1 MIKNIMIK
9 ITMNT
14 LFLFLSTFV
23 MQIGFGQVTP
33 TSPAQGFDL
42 FVKGDAF
49 LNGGHSEGTGAIGG
63 DVTFNNNYSFAH
75 KTSGGY
81 KDAANGETT
90 EVGLYVNGKVIFGT
104 VNGDININSNT
115 FLKIGD
121 DSGIFIHDV
130 NPTNPSQIVNTR
142 INKSSTSMDSNPKII
157 LNVKQSASSVHRA
170 GLIDFDGAFLK
181 FEAYAVQL
189 SNMPAT
195 GSINEAYGTG
205 KVFLQDG
212 LNVINTTG
220 AVLNSLQ
227 ALQFE
232 GGKPS
237 NDKPVIINVDAL
249 GSFSTEMFNFN
260 GIGDQEGDF
269 ILFNFYNTTSLE
281 FTSNGKTVKGT
292 VFAPKADFTK
302 NSSSNIDGQVI
313 VKTFVMKNGEL
324 HHHLFKNKIVE
335 EETSKPDEDDC
346 KTSYKENGGGFS
358 TRVNSVKQNSNGT
371 YTVQIEV
378 SHDGCSG
385 KNCKELSHFSVEV
398 DNTNNFLDVSW
409 NSVSGAT
416 SGKIELSLGNN
427 DPFDGFKLDNVK
439 GIGGGKAGSFTMTY
453 TLSSLQNQDFLAKAG
468 NNYTQIASFT
478 VAEFTDVLNCNGV
491 SEEDADN
498 DGVLD
503 SVDNCVNTP
512 NPNQEDADNDGIGD
526 VCDDDADNDGV
537 PDSVDNCVNT
547 PNPDQED
554 ADNDGIGDICDS
566 DTDVSDCVSEDCKGL
581 HKTFESYLV
590 SKGYDDVVDGVI
602 KQTTELAL
610 IETLNLSH
618 MNMRDLTGIEYLTG
632 LKTLHLDGNEL
643 EEIDVTKNINLE
655 YLSLNYNHVTTLDVS
670 TLLKLK
676 ELHAASN
683 ELTSIDVSNNSML
696 NHLILK
702 YNKISN
708 LDVSSNKLLTLLNIQ
723 SNADNLKSINL
734 GDNSSL
740 KYLYAQYND
749 LTSID
754 LSGVLNLVELYLNDN
769 NLSEIQGL
777 VDLEFIEEM
786 NLCNNNLDL
795 TECLITR
802 EDAVVYDTLE
812 EYLVSIGLDDKVDG
826 VINSS
831 SEIENMKRLE
841 LTGKGIK
848 DMTGIELFTSLEE
861 LHASGNRFT
870 SIDLSKNTLLRVLD
884 VSKNKLTSLDVTN
897 LLLLEELYAGTN
909 SVVDIDLTN
918 NVLLTKLVLRENE
931 LRVLDLT
938 ENEELILIEVR
949 GNVLEELILGKKL
962 KLTELYAKWNKLTT
976 IDVSRAVNLVVLHLQ
991 YNFLEGVIDL
1001 DKNKCLLKVNL
1012 SDNLL
1017 EKIKFKNEFNSRVP
1031 DDEFRILNNPRLSCV
1046 KVDDVMFSVSEW
1058 TTFVE
1063 NPSVFSASDCEEE
1076 VASKSKIV
1084 VENKKIVLPKEVDFK
1099 IYKSSGDVEKNENLE
1114 GIYFVKTIDTKT
1126 GEVKVDKILIY

>member
-1 MIKNIMIK
+1 M
-9 ITMNT
+9 
-14 LFLFLSTFV
+14 
-23 MQIGFGQVTP
+23 
-33 TSPAQGFDL
+33 
-42 FVKGDAF
+42 
-49 LNGGHSEGTGAIGG
+49 
-63 DVTFNNNYSFAH
+63 
-75 KTSGGY
+75 
-81 KDAANGETT
+81 
-90 EVGLYVNGKVIFGT
+90 
-104 VNGDININSNT
+104 
-115 FLKIGD
+115 
-121 DSGIFIHDV
+121 
-130 NPTNPSQIVNTR
+130 
-142 INKSSTSMDSNPKII
+142 
-157 LNVKQSASSVHRA
+157 
-170 GLIDFDGAFLK
+170 
-181 FEAYAVQL
+181 
-189 SNMPAT
+189 
-195 GSINEAYGTG
+195 
-205 KVFLQDG
+205 
-212 LNVINTTG
+212 
-220 AVLNSLQ
+220 
-227 ALQFE
+227 
-232 GGKPS
+232 
-237 NDKPVIINVDAL
+237 
-249 GSFSTEMFNFN
+249 
-260 GIGDQEGDF
+260 
-269 ILFNFYNTTSLE
+269 
-281 FTSNGKTVKGT
+281 
-292 VFAPKADFTK
+292 
-302 NSSSNIDGQVI
+302 
-313 VKTFVMKNGEL
+313 
-324 HHHLFKNKIVE
+324 
-335 EETSKPDEDDC
+335 
-346 KTSYKENGGGFS
+346 
-358 TRVNSVKQNSNGT
+358 
-371 YTVQIEV
+371 
-378 SHDGCSG
+378 
-385 KNCKELSHFSVEV
+385 
-398 DNTNNFLDVSW
+398 
-409 NSVSGAT
+409 
-416 SGKIELSLGNN
+416 
-427 DPFDGFKLDNVK
+427 
-439 GIGGGKAGSFTMTY
+439 
-453 TLSSLQNQDFLAKAG
+453 
-468 NNYTQIASFT
+468 
-478 VAEFTDVLNCNGV
+478 
-491 SEEDADN
+491 
-498 DGVLD
+498 
-503 SVDNCVNTP
+503 
-512 NPNQEDADNDGIGD
+512 
-526 VCDDDADNDGV
+526 
-537 PDSVDNCVNT
+537 
-547 PNPDQED
+547 
-554 ADNDGIGDICDS
+554 
-566 DTDVSDCVSEDCKGL
+566 
-581 HKTFESYLV
+581 V